1 MGRTTPKLTMVT
13 LFSGLGGWDLG
24 AQHAGLSPVLGV
36 ELDSYPTALYR
47 RNFPQSRL
55 LQADARRLT
64 GAQLLH
70 AAGGRIDVLHA
81 SPPCQPYSS
90 AGYRRGAED
99 PRDLVPTWLRLVAD
113 MGVAGPGCPDS
124 LPTWLTMENVPGL
137 ADWDHGAQLRMI
149 TSRLASLGY
158 EVQHR
163 ILDAVD
169 FGIPQHRRRL
179 ILVAG
184 PPRAMA
190 LFRWPAPTH
199 ADPARFTGPRLPGLL
214 PHPDLKPWVSAW
226 DAIGDLLITRLYAQ
240 FGDEADWPVTAGDLA
255 RDGRLLLERNL
266 AQGGHGAGSP
276 LTEPSCAVL
285 SVQPP
290 ALVYRP
296 HAPTRPAP
304 KHLRP
309 WHIVPQHQARLVL
322 ADLPPA
328 PAKRAAKSM
337 PTYTLADRAVY
348 GRRLTARE
356 CARLQGFPDDFDL
369 AAVSEH
375 RAKIAI
381 GNAVPPAL
389 ARAIVSA
396 VAEADETA
404 RSLAPSLADDASI
417 AL

>member
-1 MGRTTPKLTMVT
+1 MSRITPKMTMVT

-36 ELDSYPTALYR
+36 ELDSYPSALYR

-70 AAGGRIDVLHA
+70 AAVGRIDVLHA

-113 MGVAGPGCPDS
+113 
-124 LPTWLTMENVPGL
+124 
-137 ADWDHGAQLRMI
+137 I
-149 TSRLASLGY
+149 
-158 EVQHR
+158 
-163 ILDAVD
+163 

-190 LFRWPAPTH
+190 LFCWPTPTH
-199 ADPARFTGPRLPGLL
+199 ADPARLTGPRLQGLF

-240 FGDEADWPVTAGDLA
+240 FGDEADWPMTAGDLA
-255 RDGRLLLERNL
+255 REGKLLVERNL
-266 AQGGHGAGSP
+266 VQGGHGTGSP
-276 LTEPSCAVL
+276 LKEPSCAVL

-381 GNAVPPAL
+381 GNAVPPPL